1 MIYNSERQQIPTID
15 EIKSENVNWN
25 LSILFYVTIKY
36 VCEGL
41 LNLSKSIINFD
52 GHLWFFLCHVAYQQ
66 ILYTLMDIGY
76 LNFFWTCSSVMC
88 SMFPYCFFA
97 KTGHQY
103 NWSADILGWVFT
115 YMVVFG
121 LATVLKYN
129 RNWQKSQIIVRSES
143 NHTRVPGPEYTC
155 CCCCCH
161 LSDDCGVTSISLVL
175 PVLSKMMDG
184 MKNKSDS
191 QLLPCLGLE
200 KEVAGALLL
209 ARREEVVEHILHLH
223 RNNQVQRKYWYVTVW
238 TD

>member
-1 MIYNSERQQIPTID
+1 MKYAP
-15 EIKSENVNWN
+15 
-25 LSILFYVTIKY
+25 IL
-36 VCEGL
+36 L
-41 LNLSKSIINFD
+41 
-52 GHLWFFLCHVAYQQ
+52 
-66 ILYTLMDIGY
+66 
-76 LNFFWTCSSVMC
+76 
-88 SMFPYCFFA
+88 FA

-115 YMVVFG
+115 YRVVFG
-121 LATVLKYN
+121 SAAVLECN
-129 RNWQKSQIIVRSES
+129 RRVRCES
-143 NHTRVPGPEYTC
+143 NHTT
-155 CCCCCH
+155 CCCCH
-161 LSDDCGVTSISLVL
+161 LSDDGVTSISLVL

-238 TD
+238 TDWNKTE